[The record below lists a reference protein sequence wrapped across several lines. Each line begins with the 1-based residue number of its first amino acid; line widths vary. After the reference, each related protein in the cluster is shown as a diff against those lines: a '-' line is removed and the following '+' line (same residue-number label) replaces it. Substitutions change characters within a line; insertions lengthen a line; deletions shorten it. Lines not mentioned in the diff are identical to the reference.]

1 MSRLLESIKLFD
13 GQVYNLEY
21 HQRRV
26 SQSFEKLSWES
37 PNWSLQDVIS
47 IPEEYKKGLYKI
59 RLIYQKQ
66 IEYIEFVSYQTKTIS
81 KLNLV
86 EVGNLDY
93 SLKYEDRSEINQ
105 FKALFPKGED
115 ILMLKKGL
123 LTDTSYC
130 NIALGN
136 KKDWLTP
143 KQPLLHGTKR
153 AELLE
158 RGILQE
164 TDLSKEDLSQFS
176 QIRLFNAMMDK
187 TYLYQ
192 LEKDRLIL
200 QNLSTV

>member
-21 HQRRV
+21 HQRRI
-26 SQSFEKLSWES
+26 SQSFEKLRWES

-66 IEYIEFVSYQTKTIS
+66 IEYIEFVPYQTKTIS

-86 EVGNLDY
+86 EVGALDY
-93 SLKYEDRSEINQ
+93 SLKYEDRSEIQQYVN
-105 FKALFPKGED
+105 LYPKGED
-115 ILMLKKGL
+115 ILMLKSGF
-123 LTDTSYC
+123 LTDASYC
-130 NIALGN
+130 NVALGN

-143 KQPLLHGTKR
+143 KKPLLQGTKR

-164 TDLSKEDLSQFS
+164 SDLRVEDLSRFS
-176 QIRLFNAMMDK
+176 HIRLFNTMMDK
-187 TYLYQ
+187 TYLYHLTEKK
-192 LEKDRLIL
+192 LELRGF
-200 QNLSTV
+200 LS